1 MKVYEKPKLMVL
13 SISANDAL
21 CGGCQKAT
29 RGDDFWNEYDPD
41 SSDGVFTQDEA
52 KSIGAFGQSE
62 TGCMLEFVGYCKFLG
77 ASNGDTQV
85 FTS

>member
-21 CGGCQKAT
+21 CGNCQKAT
-29 RGDDFWNEYDPD
+29 RGDDFWNSYDPNPN
-41 SSDGVFTQDEA
+41 DGVFTKAEA
-52 KSIGAFGQSE
+52 DSKGVFGQ
-62 TGCMLEFVGYCKFLG
+62 LEDTCEMKVSGYCKFLG
-77 ASNGDTQV
+77 ASNGYIQV